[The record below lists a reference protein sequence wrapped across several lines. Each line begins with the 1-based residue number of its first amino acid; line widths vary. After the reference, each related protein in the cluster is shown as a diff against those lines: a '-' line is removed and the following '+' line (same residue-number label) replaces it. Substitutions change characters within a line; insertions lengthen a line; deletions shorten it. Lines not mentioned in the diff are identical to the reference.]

1 MTSSPSNSQGR
12 KRGSTSTWNSKPTTN
27 TTSTKSTGPY
37 SRAFQQNLIDHG
49 VYLEGYEYPDGQVT
63 PLPDNWD
70 DINQRLVQPRRSL
83 SPSQFSNEAV
93 RKFKRANAHAFMEK
107 QVTISVIPTIEGDI
121 RDGRCVAGGIP
132 FTNLDP
138 LTDGTI
144 SPGSPDIFYGARPEQ
159 LNRGI
164 RNELSGHIVPST
176 QKNLPMA
183 PNFFLAAKGPDGSPA
198 VAERQACYDGALG
211 ARGIHSLQSA
221 GRAKPVYDKN
231 AYTITSI
238 YYSGTLK
245 LYTSHLGQ
253 PTRPGGRPEY
263 YMNQLNTWGMTGNPE
278 TFRQGATAYR
288 NARDWTKEKRDGFI
302 EAANGKARDTYTE
315 SQSLRSFSYGQA
327 STPVAGL
334 VLVDSDTSADE
345 LALYDEQIY
354 TSPSKRPRREV

>member
-1 MTSSPSNSQGR
+1 
-12 KRGSTSTWNSKPTTN
+12 
-27 TTSTKSTGPY
+27 
-37 SRAFQQNLIDHG
+37 
-49 VYLEGYEYPDGQVT
+49 
-63 PLPDNWD
+63 
-70 DINQRLVQPRRSL
+70 
-83 SPSQFSNEAV
+83 
-93 RKFKRANAHAFMEK
+93 MEK
-107 QVTISVIPTIEGDI
+107 QVTTSVTPTIEGDI

-144 SPGSPDIFYGARPEQ
+144 SPGSPDILYGARPEQ

-176 QKNLPMA
+176 QKDLPMA

-302 EAANGKARDTYTE
+302 EAANGKARGTYTE

-327 STPVAGL
+327 SIPVAGL

-345 LALYDEQIY
+345 LALYDAQIY